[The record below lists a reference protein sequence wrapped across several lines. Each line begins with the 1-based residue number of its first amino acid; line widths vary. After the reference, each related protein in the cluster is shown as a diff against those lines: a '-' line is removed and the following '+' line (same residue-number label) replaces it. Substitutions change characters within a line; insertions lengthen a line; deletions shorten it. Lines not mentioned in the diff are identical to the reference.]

1 MHSTYT
7 TLFSAGK
14 SEFPFG
20 PFRQTY
26 ISNVTKR
33 SEEIRPGDC
42 KLEYISLK
50 RIKQN
55 KIYRFNSDETVA
67 SN

>member
-7 TLFSAGK
+7 TLFSTGK

-20 PFRQTY
+20 PFRQRY
-26 ISNVTKR
+26 ISKVTKR
-33 SEEIRPGDC
+33 SEEIRRGDC

-50 RIKQN
+50 QIKQK
-55 KIYRFNSDETVA
+55 KIYHFNSDETVA